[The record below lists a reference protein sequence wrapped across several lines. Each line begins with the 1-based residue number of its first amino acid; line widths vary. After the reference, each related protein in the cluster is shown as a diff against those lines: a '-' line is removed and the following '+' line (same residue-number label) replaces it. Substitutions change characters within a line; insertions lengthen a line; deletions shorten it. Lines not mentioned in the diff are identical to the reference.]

1 MATIRRRGGPSPAG
15 LQQRA
20 GLAAAGVVLL
30 GVSWSARAFVLTP
43 PRVFAAAGKF
53 NAALPASPR
62 QGSRFFPIMMSEK
75 NNVEIVAAAG
85 PATATATATAVRAPA
100 APAAAAAGGGASTAA
115 AAATA
120 TAAVQQQA
128 NTAIENVDAAAAV
141 AQEEVRQAGEEV
153 VRLTATTV
161 ARALPGTWLTAGLP
175 KWMHILRRRM
185 ITKEDWMHLHASSG
199 ALYIAGGSLYLLGV
213 IGMELFTGNPQLDTT
228 SALPLCVLGFGA
240 LNTFSSIPMANTR
253 SWVLSGLCLSTMQL
267 WNAWYVSGAYP
278 ASLAPADP
286 WLAAANLSL
295 LVIACVE
302 AEEQI
307 LAEKRQRE
315 ILAQKGR
322 RRTGKIHIRG
332 DDHVEGDAMNRAGSY
347 GSLIFNTPHLYATLV
362 GSGWVER
369 LGEAFPDSPALL
381 FHAYVALAV
390 RAPPPLPWDCGF
402 ECEDRVHVLAECRL
416 YNKER
421 EVYMTER
428 GKMRGRYREM
438 LEAWNREERTVAVLG
453 SRKWFEKAGR
463 DIDRIDKLGTT
474 FLSHLWQ
481 SRKERLAIGDRSC
494 GNNAPSSR
502 GRVVNGLTAKACKT

>member
-1 MATIRRRGGPSPAG
+1 MATIRRRGGPCLAG
-15 LQQRA
+15 LPQRV
-20 GLAAAGVVLL
+20 GLAAAGVILL
-30 GVSWSARAFVLTP
+30 AVSWSARAFVLTP
-43 PRVFAAAGKF
+43 PRVFTTAGKF

-62 QGSRFFPIMMSEK
+62 QGSRFFSTMMSE
-75 NNVEIVAAAG
+75 NNNADIVAAAG
-85 PATATATATAVRAPA
+85 PVAATATTATAVRVPV
-100 APAAAAAGGGASTAA
+100 PAAAGGGASAAA

-120 TAAVQQQA
+120 TAAVQQQP

-175 KWMHILRRRM
+175 KWMHVLRRRM

-199 ALYIAGGSLYLLGV
+199 ALYIVGGSLYLLGV
-213 IGMELFTGNPQLDTT
+213 IGMELFTGTPQLDTT

-240 LNTFSSIPMANTR
+240 VNTFSSIPMANTR

-315 ILAQKGR
+315 ILARKGR
-322 RRTGKIHIRG
+322 RRTGKIHTRG

-381 FHAYVALAV
+381 FHAYVALATSTSIAFL
-390 RAPPPLPWDCGF
+390 APTLYQRRLIDAKMMSSMQFLTFAPAVMSLIDASVMGAAATNNPIDIYLGF
-402 ECEDRVHVLAECRL
+402 LH
-416 YNKER
+416 
-421 EVYMTER
+421 
-428 GKMRGRYREM
+428 
-438 LEAWNREERTVAVLG
+438 
-453 SRKWFEKAGR
+453 
-463 DIDRIDKLGTT
+463 
-474 FLSHLWQ
+474 
-481 SRKERLAIGDRSC
+481 
-494 GNNAPSSR
+494 
-502 GRVVNGLTAKACKT
+502 